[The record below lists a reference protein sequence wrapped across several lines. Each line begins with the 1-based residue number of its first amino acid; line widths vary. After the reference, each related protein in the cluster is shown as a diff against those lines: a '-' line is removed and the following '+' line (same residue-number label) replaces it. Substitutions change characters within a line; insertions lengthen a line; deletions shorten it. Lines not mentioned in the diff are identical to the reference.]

1 MCFIWG
7 AGRITFFEKK
17 ICRERERD
25 WEGERMRKCETA
37 TPKANCSKKKL
48 ADSVPTGQLS
58 FILLL

>member
-1 MCFIWG
+1 M
-7 AGRITFFEKK
+7 RRRYVE
-17 ICRERERD
+17 RERERERETE

-48 ADSVPTGQLS
+48 ADSVPTGRLS